1 MKLTIEKYVRIVAGS
16 FILLSVILA
25 VTVSE
30 LWLIWTVLIGIN
42 LIQSAFTNWCIAEMA
57 LKKLG
62 VRG

>member
-57 LKKLG
+57 LKKLKT
-62 VRG
+62 